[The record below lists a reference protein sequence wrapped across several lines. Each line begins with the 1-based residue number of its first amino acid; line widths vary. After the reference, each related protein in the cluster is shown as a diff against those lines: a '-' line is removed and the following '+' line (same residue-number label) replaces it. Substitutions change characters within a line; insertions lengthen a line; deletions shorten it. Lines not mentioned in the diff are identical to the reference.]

1 MLDQTLALPEDP
13 EELRSFT
20 ARLLAEVKAQAIL
33 IEKLRHQLA
42 GHRAHRFGASSETA
56 EQLQL
61 ALESSE
67 IAAAAMTARMRL
79 PDIEEKDK
87 PKRRP
92 IPDHIP
98 RMEVELG
105 PGAEACADCGGRL
118 RRIGEDVTEELEY
131 VPSRFIVN
139 RIVRPRLTWTC
150 CERFV
155 QAPLPS
161 RPIERGRPGPGLLA
175 HVLVSKYADHLPLYR
190 QSQIFDREGLDL
202 DRSTLADWVGK
213 STALLEPLADAIGRH
228 VLSAEAIFAD
238 DTPVSMLAPGTG
250 KTRTARLWTYA
261 RDERPWGGSAPP
273 AAWYRFSGDR
283 KGQHPKDHLARY
295 RGWMHA
301 DGYAGF
307 EDLYRSGA
315 IREVACMAHVR
326 RKFVDIHRSQGSPIA
341 QEAIT
346 RIARLYAVEKEAR
359 GAPPDRRAELRQ
371 AHAAPVFDELEAWLA
386 MQLTTI
392 SGKSPLAAAIRYALT
407 RMQRLRPYLDHG
419 ILELDNNAAERGMR
433 AVALGRKNYLFVG
446 SEAGEKAAAIAYTL
460 IGTAKLNAVD
470 PLAWLAD
477 TLARIPDCAGPIEN
491 LEPGITIGMHPAVEA
506 GEVVLRVLTL
516 AVAGEAIPGG
526 RGRRAGPGPLVTGI
540 GPEPGGPGLASA
552 RRQHLHRRVVGEDR
566 LGREDMAADRIGQ
579 RLQQG
584 GGLADPV
591 GQGRAVEVEAVTL
604 EDPALAVERQMIG
617 IFVHQHMGEE
627 TRTRPTALDGAGRQ
641 RGLDEALAARTGQP
655 RPHDPVH
662 DEAARDVFQLLG
674 DILADPAQAPAAIGT
689 GVGTWRQFHFH
700 PGEVIRDRAT
710 LRFILLIDVWQ
721 LHPRRHRGG
730 GDLAG
735 LEGEV
740 ELFCRLR

>member
-1 MLDQTLALPEDP
+1 MLDQTLTLPEDP

-56 EQLQL
+56 EQLQF
-61 ALESSE
+61 ALETSE
-67 IAAAAMTARMRL
+67 IAAAAMTARMKL

-98 RMEVELG
+98 RMEVELT
-105 PGAEACADCGGRL
+105 PGADACADCGGRL

-131 VPSRFIVN
+131 VPGRFIVN
-139 RIVRPRLTWTC
+139 RIVRPRLTCSC

-190 QSQIFDREGLDL
+190 QSQIFEREGLDL

-213 STALLEPLADAIGRH
+213 TTALLEPLADAIGRH

-238 DTPVSMLAPGTG
+238 DTPISMLAPGTC
-250 KTRTARLWTYA
+250 KTQTARLWTYA
-261 RDERPWGGSAPP
+261 RDERPWGGDAAP

-283 KGQHPKDHLARY
+283 KGQHPKDHLARF

-326 RKFVDIHRSQGSPIA
+326 RKFVDIHRSQASPIA
-341 QEAIT
+341 EEAIG
-346 RIARLYAVEKEAR
+346 RIAQLYAVEKQAR
-359 GAPPDRRAELRQ
+359 GSPPDRRTELRK
-371 AHAAPVFDELEAWLA
+371 AHAAPVFDDLERWLA

-407 RMQRLRPYLDHG
+407 RMERLRPYLDNG

-433 AVALGRKNYLFVG
+433 AIALGRKNYLFVG
-446 SEAGEKAAAIAYTL
+446 SEAGGKAAAIAYTL
-460 IGTAKLNAVD
+460 IETAKLNAID
-470 PLAWLAD
+470 PHAWLAD
-477 TLARIPDCAGPIEN
+477 TLARIPDYK
-491 LEPGITIGMHPAVEA
+491 ITKVDDLLPWKW
-506 GEVVLRVLTL
+506 
-516 AVAGEAIPGG
+516 
-526 RGRRAGPGPLVTGI
+526 RG
-540 GPEPGGPGLASA
+540 
-552 RRQHLHRRVVGEDR
+552 
-566 LGREDMAADRIGQ
+566 
-579 RLQQG
+579 
-584 GGLADPV
+584 
-591 GQGRAVEVEAVTL
+591 
-604 EDPALAVERQMIG
+604 
-617 IFVHQHMGEE
+617 
-627 TRTRPTALDGAGRQ
+627 
-641 RGLDEALAARTGQP
+641 
-655 RPHDPVH
+655 
-662 DEAARDVFQLLG
+662 
-674 DILADPAQAPAAIGT
+674 
-689 GVGTWRQFHFH
+689 
-700 PGEVIRDRAT
+700 
-710 LRFILLIDVWQ
+710 
-721 LHPRRHRGG
+721 
-730 GDLAG
+730 
-735 LEGEV
+735 
-740 ELFCRLR
+740 